1 MGTHPIFES
10 DFDCLTGIGNRKVI
24 IMLKNSVKRTLTTSV
39 PCASYRLV
47 NPESTKTSLTGSIIG
62 LGQSMFLT
70 DIARGF
76 GQITGKIF
84 AEPATIN
91 YPFEKGPL
99 FLVSVVNMLLEDI
112 QLVKKDVLPANSAKL
127 HV

>member
-1 MGTHPIFES
+1 
-10 DFDCLTGIGNRKVI
+10 
-24 IMLKNSVKRTLTTSV
+24 
-39 PCASYRLV
+39 
-47 NPESTKTSLTGSIIG
+47 
-62 LGQSMFLT
+62 MFIT

-99 FLVSVVNMLLEDI
+99 SPRFRGEHALRRLVYKRVSSKIKITLDI

-127 HV
+127 HVQLKPLPLR